1 MITRIAYS
9 DKINQGKFAALIEQA
24 ERLGMVRSEA
34 WERFGSIAGIG
45 LGDRAIRDNWLK
57 QGKQFNVGATPWKQT
72 LCDAI
77 GDIKA
82 CREAAKFD
90 VKQAIRPLIK
100 YY

>member
-45 LGDRAIRDNWLK
+45 LGDFSFPRSC
-57 QGKQFNVGATPWKQT
+57 VGTHT
-72 LCDAI
+72 DA
-77 GDIKA
+77 
-82 CREAAKFD
+82 E
-90 VKQAIRPLIK
+90 
-100 YY
+100 